1 MNITCGS
8 NCFQLCKGNLS
19 NKGGLFAGAW
29 LFLFIFYSSCVSQLG
44 RRHPP
49 AIWWKMASNS
59 DAISPGTIA
68 QGRKCLNRDLY
79 VLFIDYEISGGPTH
93 EGNFKSCV
101 RFGLRWRV
109 TGKGYTI
116 NRGVASKRSGYA
128 RLGLRIVLPPRNTFI

>member
-1 MNITCGS
+1 
-8 NCFQLCKGNLS
+8 
-19 NKGGLFAGAW
+19 
-29 LFLFIFYSSCVSQLG
+29 
-44 RRHPP
+44 
-49 AIWWKMASNS
+49 MASNS

-128 RLGLRIVLPPRNTFI
+128 RPARVAHCLTPAQHIHIIIVRKQKANDPIEVMHKAWHDVSAVKVGHFE